1 MVAGI
6 VIVRTQAGCI
16 AADRASQM
24 LCMEQ
29 RTLQILCVNPRLY
42 LVFPEDAMQYFAMYR
57 SEYHVSISELLLQIQ
72 FKSEFA
78 EDDG

>member
-1 MVAGI
+1 
-6 VIVRTQAGCI
+6 
-16 AADRASQM
+16 
-24 LCMEQ
+24 MEQ